1 MSEKA
6 KSKFRI
12 RNWKQYNQALVNR
25 GSITVWF
32 AEEAIEN
39 WHSCVKSGKRGRPQ
53 TYSDAA
59 IRAALIIKTVFKVPF
74 RALEGLLTSLMA
86 LMELPI
92 QCPDYT
98 VLCRRAQSLGI
109 HIPPTWKT
117 GEPLHLVFDST
128 GLKIFGEGEWK
139 VRKHGYTKRRTWRKV
154 HIGLCAKTQQV
165 VIAGVTTADVSDGEA
180 MLYLM
185 DALSEETLEA
195 VYGDGAY
202 DDEYCRGAIYDR
214 GARQVIP
221 PQKNAKLQG
230 WDKIPELN
238 ERDEAVKRIRA
249 LGADGRAA
257 WKREVGYHR
266 RSLVETAMYRSKQI
280 FGERLTSRK
289 FRAQATEVAI
299 RYQALN
305 RMTLLGMPDSYR
317 VGVTT

>member
-1 MSEKA
+1 MCQKA

-12 RNWKQYNQALVNR
+12 RNWNQYNQALVNR

-32 AEEAIEN
+32 DENAIQT
-39 WHSCVKSGKRGRPQ
+39 WRHTSQSRKRGRPM

-59 IRAALIIKTVFKVPF
+59 IRTALIIKTVFKLPF
-74 RALEGLLTSLMA
+74 RALEGLISSLIA
-86 LMELPI
+86 LMGLEI
-92 QCPDYT
+92 RCPDYSI
-98 VLCRRAQSLGI
+98 LCRRAQSLGI
-109 HIPPTWKT
+109 QIPCTWKQ
-117 GEPLHLVFDST
+117 GEPLHLIFDST
-128 GLKIFGEGEWK
+128 GLKVFGEGEWK
-139 VRKHGYTKRRTWRKV
+139 VRKHGYSKRRTWRKA

-165 VIAGVTTADVSDGEA
+165 VVAGVSTPDVSDGEA

-185 DALSEETLEA
+185 EAVVDEKLEA

-202 DDEYCRGAIYDR
+202 DDEYCRGAIYDQ

-221 PQKNAKLQG
+221 PQKNARLQG

-249 LGADGRAA
+249 LGPDGRAI
-257 WKREVGYHR
+257 WKREVGYHK

-280 FGERLTSRK
+280 FGERLTARK
-289 FRAQATEVAI
+289 YRAQATEVAI

-305 RMTLLGMPDSYR
+305 RMTLLGMPKSEKLAS
-317 VGVTT
+317 